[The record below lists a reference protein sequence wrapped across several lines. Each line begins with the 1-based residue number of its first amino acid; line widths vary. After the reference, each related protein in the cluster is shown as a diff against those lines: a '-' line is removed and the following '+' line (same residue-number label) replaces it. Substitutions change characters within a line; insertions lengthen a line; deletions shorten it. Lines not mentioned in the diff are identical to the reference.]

1 MSHALLNEWKTT
13 SALLRI
19 VGGSKGMAF
28 DTLCRIG
35 KLSED
40 KVLLVWPDGD
50 SIVSLEGAIFDYHEL
65 AEAAPEYRLPEEDEW
80 TRQLIIRWPAEP
92 EKRVILFEQRNPS

>member
-1 MSHALLNEWKTT
+1 MSHALLNEWKTKST
-13 SALLRI
+13 LLRV
-19 VGGSKGMAF
+19 VGGSKGLGF

-40 KVLLVWPDGD
+40 RLLLVWADGD
-50 SIVSLEGAIFDYHEL
+50 SIVSLEDAIFEYHEL
-65 AEAAPEYRLPEEDEW
+65 TEASPEYRLSEEDEW

-92 EKRVILFEQRNPS
+92 EKRAVLYEQREPS